1 MNVAFKLLIIVQTFN
16 LLRKKAVTLRL
27 CLRQNIEQ
35 FLMTIFDAISISE
48 HNTIKTQLYSNHVAS
63 NRLMP
68 YLLCQTKMKDLL
80 FQTLRIVSFM
90 IGIKIKVSFKCA
102 FSKEYKNAD
111 FLISLFCFVTFCFE
125 P

>member
-68 YLLCQTKMKDLL
+68 YLLYQTKMKDLL

>member
-48 HNTIKTQLYSNHVAS
+48 HNAIKTQLYSNHVAS

-102 FSKEYKNAD
+102 FSK
-111 FLISLFCFVTFCFE
+111 
-125 P
+125 